1 MRSTRDFLQHFE
13 SGILRA
19 SPRAWKSRI
28 VGLCVPPALVLFL
41 VAVAPRYR
49 ELAPWLVDILSVIS
63 VTLICGCAF
72 LLRRLASSVRLAHG
86 LFSVAEDCIKLLD
99 THGRILAISETGRR
113 QIEAASTSQL
123 SGMDWLSLWETP
135 DARVA
140 FDAALSGES
149 SSFQGACHTM
159 RGTLMHWTSTFCPVK
174 TADGTVVAIL
184 CKSRNVSDEVE
195 LVSELRSKSQIQ
207 RDMEDHVDVVFASA
221 SHDFERLHHI
231 SSAFEAMWELPLSAM
246 AEDHTV
252 WSSRVEPGDLKLLRA
267 RMREAVASS
276 RPTQGYFRLCFAEQR
291 TKWVRA
297 DIYPV
302 VENGAVQRVVSVCVE
317 ATQERERLQKLDF
330 MAHYDDLTG
339 QFNRRAMMELLARL
353 CAGDGPFAYLFID
366 LDRFKAVNDS
376 YGHAT
381 GDFVLQTI
389 AQRIRAALPADATV
403 ARAGG
408 DEFTAVV
415 PGQLGCQGVAL
426 LCRRLISACRSPIE
440 VDEKRISMT
449 YSVGVALY
457 PQHAR
462 TPESLFT
469 SADMA
474 MYAAKRSGK
483 NTFRVFGDK
492 ERTDLDK
499 IHLETE
505 VRNAIR
511 ERQFM
516 MHYQPQFCVNTGVPV
531 GVEALLR
538 WNHPTRGLIYPD
550 LFIPVLE
557 ESGLIVDVGHWI
569 VRETLNAL
577 SELTDA
583 DAGPITM
590 SINVSATQLR
600 DSRLVPTLALATKKR
615 GVDASKVVIE
625 ITESALI
632 DNFEDAQ
639 HVLEAIRALGIKIA
653 IDDFGTGYS
662 SLSYLTRFS
671 PDILKLDK
679 SFIDDIA
686 DDSSAKTVVEGVI
699 DLAHKLGMSVVA
711 EGVETQQQL
720 DMLKASQCDKVQG
733 YLLGHP
739 GPASD
744 ILERINRSA
753 AKIL

>member
-1 MRSTRDFLQHFE
+1 LQQFE
-13 SGILRA
+13 DGIRRA
-19 SPRAWKSRI
+19 SRQGWKSQV
-28 VGLCVPPALVLFL
+28 VGFCAPLALILSL
-41 VAVAPRYR
+41 AAVAPRYR
-49 ELAPWLVDILSVIS
+49 DLAPVFVRILSVM
-63 VTLICGCAF
+63 LLALACGCAF
-72 LLRRLASSVRLAHG
+72 LLRRLTSSLRLAHG

-99 THGRILAISETGRR
+99 TRGRILAISETGRKL
-113 QIEAASTSQL
+113 IEATSTSQM

-135 DARVA
+135 DARAA
-140 FDAALSGES
+140 FDKALSGES
-149 SSFQGACHTM
+149 SSFQGPCHTLSGKL
-159 RGTLMHWTSTFCPVK
+159 RHWTSTYWPVK
-174 TADGTVVAIL
+174 KSDGTVVAVL
-184 CKSRNVSDEVE
+184 CKSRNITDEVE
-195 LVSELRSKSQIQ
+195 LVAELRSKSQIQ
-207 RDMEDHVDVVFASA
+207 RDMEDHVDAVFASA
-221 SHDFERLHHI
+221 SHDFEKLHHI
-231 SSAFEAMWELPLSAM
+231 SSAFERMWELPISAM
-246 AEDHTV
+246 AEDSTV
-252 WSSRVEPGDLKLLRA
+252 WSRRVEPEDLKLLRA
-267 RMREAVASS
+267 RMREAVESA

-302 VENGAVQRVVSVCVE
+302 VENGSVQRVVSVCVE
-317 ATQERERLQKLDF
+317 ATEERERLQKLDF
-330 MAHYDDLTG
+330 LAHYDDLTG

-353 CAGDGPFAYLFID
+353 CTVDGSFVYLFID

-381 GDFVLQTI
+381 GDVVLQTI

-408 DEFTAVV
+408 DEFTVVV
-415 PGQLGCQGVAL
+415 PGRLGNQDVAL
-426 LCRRLISACRSPIE
+426 LCRRLISACRAAIE
-440 VDEKRISMT
+440 VDDKRISMT
-449 YSVGVALY
+449 YSIGVALY
-457 PQHAR
+457 PQHAK

-511 ERQFM
+511 ERQFTL
-516 MHYQPQFCVNTGVPV
+516 HYQPQFCVNTGEFV

-557 ESGLIVDVGHWI
+557 DSGLVIDVGHWI
-569 VRETLNAL
+569 VRETLRAL
-577 SELTDA
+577 SEFP
-583 DAGPITM
+583 AGNARRITM

-600 DSRLVPTLALATKKR
+600 DSRLVSTLSLAVKKR
-615 GVDASKVVIE
+615 GIDASQVVVE

-639 HVLEAIRALGIKIA
+639 GVLEGIRALGVRIA

-662 SLSYLTRFS
+662 SLSYLTKFS
-671 PDILKLDK
+671 PDIVKLDK

-686 DDSSAKTVVEGVI
+686 DDSSTKTVVEGVI
-699 DLAHKLGMSVVA
+699 DLAHKLVMSVVA

-720 DMLKASQCDKVQG
+720 DMLRAANCDKVQG
-733 YLLGHP
+733 YLLGRP
-739 GPASD
+739 GPASE
-744 ILERINRSA
+744 ILERFALDVSQS
-753 AKIL
+753 